1 MTTHAPS
8 AAFSPN
14 LEALALLDIDPTPV
28 SAPTQ
33 VYPSPIQ
40 APVQRLDTQ
49 AGASVTRV
57 VDRDGERLIVRDAS
71 DRMIVEIDA
80 STGRTVVHAQGALSF
95 SAPKGDLELSSGGA
109 VRVRGQRIE
118 LASERLDVGAEKA
131 RLALGDLAYAGTK
144 LLAKLDDVRVH
155 ATRIEST
162 AVRLFQKAK
171 SVFKTIE
178 DLEQTRAGR
187 VRTIASG
194 ALYMKGETTT
204 MEADGDVRVDGA
216 TIHLG

>member
-14 LEALALLDIDPTPV
+14 VEALALLDIDPTPV
-28 SAPTQ
+28 SASNA

-40 APVQRLDTQ
+40 APIQRLDTE
-49 AGASVTRV
+49 AGASVTRIC
-57 VDRDGERLIVRDAS
+57 DRDGERLIVRDAS

-80 STGRTVVHAQGALSF
+80 TTGRTVVHAQGTLSF
-95 SAPKGDLELSSGGA
+95 SAPQGDLELASGGA
-109 VRVRGQRIE
+109 VRVRGERIE
-118 LASERLDVGAEKA
+118 LASDRLDVQAKKA
-131 RLALGDLAYAGTK
+131 GLALGDLAYAGTR
-144 LLAKLDDVRVH
+144 LLAKLDDVRIH

-162 AVRLFQKAK
+162 VERLFQKAK
-171 SVFKTIE
+171 SVFKTVE

-187 VRTIASG
+187 VRTIVSG